1 MEIWSKEL
9 LGNFMD
15 NLSGKMNIEIER
27 GKVM

>member
-9 LGNFMD
+9 LGKFVD
-15 NLSGKMNIEIER
+15 NLSGKMNIETES